1 MALAL
6 LVKVHG
12 PEIHSDVAML
22 CNGGGLS
29 SCISMSGSY
38 SVTATNSSITAIW
51 GVRRRELLG
60 VSCAADFVLCYVLLK
75 LTALFLYEPL

>member
-1 MALAL
+1 
-6 LVKVHG
+6 
-12 PEIHSDVAML
+12 
-22 CNGGGLS
+22 
-29 SCISMSGSY
+29 MSGSY
-38 SVTATNSSITAIW
+38 GVTGRSFFFFWNLQRYRDQFFYFRKL